1 MKYLVIGVGA
11 IGTVIAKDLAQAKNT
26 TEVGLADI
34 NLAFAQELADEIG
47 GNTKA
52 IHVDIYDEDILRR
65 VIKDYDVVVNATGP
79 FYKTVRYVVEA
90 CINEKVDYVDVAD
103 DSSAVEVLFE
113 YDQRCKDAGIT
124 ALICQGASPG
134 TTNILALLGSMQLDK
149 TNEIHTNWIVSM
161 FSESNNIRNL
171 GATYYHALEMS
182 TGSNPQ
188 FLNGKMTRV
197 PSATGTKLVQFI
209 APKEEY
215 PVHYVGH
222 GEPLTLSMHIP
233 NVKTVTNRGNIWPAA
248 MDVSNLKGY
257 EAIGLADDTT
267 LHVNGIDVN
276 RRDIAFALMGEQFAV
291 DPKDI
296 KNVEKVEFQIH
307 VEVNGEKEGKPVMFE
322 YTCACEMNPATGLS
336 ASYGAQVVAHAEEKM
351 TGIVA
356 PEQYLKVK
364 PYLQYLESKGFEF
377 YVSITKDGKTSK
389 PALLKTE
396 EI

>member
-248 MDVSNLKGY
+248 MDVSNLKGF

-336 ASYGAQVVAHAEEKM
+336 ASYGAQVVAHVEEKM

>member
-197 PSATGTKLVQFI
+197 PSASGTKLVQFI

-248 MDVSNLKGY
+248 MDVSNLKGF

-336 ASYGAQVVAHAEEKM
+336 ASYGAQVVAHAKEKM

>member
-11 IGTVIAKDLAQAKNT
+11 IGTVISKDLAQAKHT
-26 TEVGLADI
+26 SEVGLADI
-34 NLAFAQELADEIG
+34 NLEFAQELADEIG

-52 IHVDIYDEDILRR
+52 IYVDIYDEELLRR
-65 VIKDYDVVVNATGP
+65 VIKDYDVVINATGP
-79 FYKTVRYVVEA
+79 FYRTVRYVVEA
-90 CINEKVDYVDVAD
+90 CINEKIDFVDVAD
-103 DSSAVEVLFE
+103 DSAAVEVLFE
-113 YDQRCKDAGIT
+113 YDERCKGAGIT

-134 TTNILALLGSMQLDK
+134 TTNILALLGSRQLDK
-149 TNEIHTNWIVSM
+149 TNEIHTNWIVSAL
-161 FSESNNIRNL
+161 SESNNIRSL

-182 TGSNPQ
+182 TGTNPQ
-188 FLNGKMTRV
+188 FLNGKITRV

-209 APKEEY
+209 APKEKY

-233 NVKTVTNRGNIWPAA
+233 NVKTVTNRGNLWPAVV
-248 MDVSNLKGY
+248 DISNLKGF
-257 EAIGLADDTT
+257 EAIGLAEDSTI
-267 LHVNGIDVN
+267 NISGIELN
-276 RRDIAFALMGEQFAV
+276 RRDIAFALMGEQFAI
-291 DPKDI
+291 DPKDY
-296 KNVEKVEFQIH
+296 KDAEKVEFQIH
-307 VEVNGEKEGKPVMFE
+307 VEVNGEKEGKAMMIE

-336 ASYGAQVVAHAEEKM
+336 ASYAAQVVAHAQEKM

-377 YVSITKDGKTSK
+377 YVSITKEGKTSE
-389 PALLKTE
+389 PTLLKTD

>member
-248 MDVSNLKGY
+248 MDVSNLKGF

>member
-34 NLAFAQELADEIG
+34 NLEFAQELADEIG

-52 IHVDIYDEDILRR
+52 IYVDIYDENLLRK
-65 VIKDYDVVVNATGP
+65 VIKEYDVVVNATGP

-90 CINEKVDYVDVAD
+90 CINEKIDYVDVAD
-103 DSSAVEVLFE
+103 DSAAVEVLLE
-113 YDQRCKDAGIT
+113 YDQRCKEAGIT

-134 TTNILALLGSMQLDK
+134 TTNILALLGSKQLDK
-149 TNEIHTNWIVSM
+149 TNEIHTNWIASM
-161 FSESNNIRNL
+161 LSESNNIRNL

-182 TGSNPQ
+182 TGTNPQ
-188 FLNGKMTRV
+188 FLNGKIKRV
-197 PSATGTKLVQFI
+197 PSASGAKLVQFI
-209 APKEEY
+209 APKDKY
-215 PVHYVGH
+215 PVYYVGH

-248 MDVSNLKGY
+248 GDISNLKAF

-267 LHVNGIDVN
+267 IDINGTELN
-276 RRDIAFALMGEQFAV
+276 RRDIAFALISEQFAV
-291 DPKDI
+291 NPKEFKDA
-296 KNVEKVEFQIH
+296 EKVEFQTH
-307 VEVNGEKEGKPVMFE
+307 VEVNGEKEGKAVMYE

-336 ASYGAQVVAHAEEKM
+336 ASYAAQVVAHAKKKM

-356 PEQYLKVK
+356 PEQYLEIK

-389 PALLKTE
+389 PTLLKTE